1 MVSMKGS
8 GRVASIALPF
18 APQCIGRSRRAAE
31 TARSRWPAVTWSATV
46 GRPAA
51 GDGEF
56 DAPGA
61 GEDSAVRHGRSHP
74 ADILQRL
81 DDPLH
86 GRPGQPGLAGET
98 AETERDPGRAEHV
111 QDRAGPLDDLDAYLA
126 IPAAILLSCW
136 PFHRLRLR
144 IPGQSLR
151 HTVGVLPEP
160 GGLRQS
166 GQDRVTIPISR
177 PKRLTVEPNNG
188 YCPRII

>member
-8 GRVASIALPF
+8 GRVASIALPS
-18 APQCIGRSRRAAE
+18 ALQCRGRSRRPVE
-31 TARSRWPAVTWSATV
+31 TARSRWPAVTWPAKV
-46 GRPAA
+46 GRPTA
-51 GDGEF
+51 GLTGEW
-56 DAPGA
+56 
-61 GEDSAVRHGRSHP
+61 
-74 ADILQRL
+74 
-81 DDPLH
+81 
-86 GRPGQPGLAGET
+86 

-111 QDRAGPLDDLDAYLA
+111 QDRAGPLDDLDACLA

-151 HTVGVLPEP
+151 HTVGVLPQP